1 MSLLSSNTQRRTN
14 LVILSLLLILTI
26 SVRIAFWLTTN
37 TTLEDAIITFKYAE
51 NLAQGNGFVYNLGE
65 HVLGSTTPLWT
76 IILGALKSVTNF
88 DIIASSKVLGIVFDC
103 STIAILYFT
112 LIKISNRSIAI
123 FFALLFCTNPDIIMI
138 CTSGMETSLLLL
150 GMAFGIFGL
159 IWKNSFFGFGL
170 AIALLTRIDAAIFMG
185 CMLASAIII
194 EKKWALKEFILIL
207 FLALPWFIF
216 SLYYFGN
223 LLPQSLLA
231 KSTVYHQEIALSA
244 SSFIGMFTPFN
255 NKNNLKILLNSTLF
269 LFLCAGIVQI
279 SKKHKTFIP
288 LIFFFIVYCLI
299 FSVSGILIFRWY
311 LIPPIFISILIVAF
325 GFDWLTK
332 TVQAKFKS
340 KYLQMAVSLIALL
353 LVASNL
359 FITYHRLDKYKQL
372 QGLEDVLRKEIGLWL
387 KQNIQPGSSVLL
399 EPIGYIGYY
408 AGTKIN
414 IMDEIGIVTPQI
426 AEYRKTYTGWY
437 CKAIEGLHP
446 DYIIQYKFSLDAN
459 MSEGTSTQLFETED
473 QEKWFFENYQII
485 KSFKAI
491 NSYPIIEEKEKE
503 YVLLKKIYNSI
514 VR

>member
-37 TTLEDAIITFKYAE
+37 TTLEDALITFKYAE

-65 HVLGSTTPLWT
+65 HVLGSTTPLWI
-76 IILGALKSVTNF
+76 IILAALKSVTNF

-112 LIKISNRSIAI
+112 LINISNRSIAI

-255 NKNNLKILLNSTLF
+255 DKNNLKILLNSTLF

-353 LVASNL
+353 IS
-359 FITYHRLDKYKQL
+359 K
-372 QGLEDVLRKEIGLWL
+372 
-387 KQNIQPGSSVLL
+387 
-399 EPIGYIGYY
+399 
-408 AGTKIN
+408 
-414 IMDEIGIVTPQI
+414 
-426 AEYRKTYTGWY
+426 
-437 CKAIEGLHP
+437 
-446 DYIIQYKFSLDAN
+446 
-459 MSEGTSTQLFETED
+459 
-473 QEKWFFENYQII
+473 
-485 KSFKAI
+485 
-491 NSYPIIEEKEKE
+491 
-503 YVLLKKIYNSI
+503 
-514 VR
+514 